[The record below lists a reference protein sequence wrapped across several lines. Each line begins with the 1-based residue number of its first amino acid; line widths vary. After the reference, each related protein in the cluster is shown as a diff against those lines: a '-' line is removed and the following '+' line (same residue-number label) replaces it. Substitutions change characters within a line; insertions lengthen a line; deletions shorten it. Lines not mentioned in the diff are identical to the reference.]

1 MAPTTL
7 DVAKEAMAAV
17 EKLQTD
23 VTATQERLNSI
34 EVIADDMKTK
44 ITSMDA
50 MIQSIYKAVMNT
62 TTDSEPPSAAK
73 VDNSALTDEELAFLK
88 KQEAEGKIILHTEPP
103 IFTGK
108 SDPNASTSV
117 LHEEPKGKNQSTF
130 LLKLSSI
137 LYLLLPLKWE
147 QVLLI
152 CGVIP
157 LIISLVCPLQDLNLI
172 SLISMVITLLAGC
185 NNVKSISS

>member
-1 MAPTTL
+1 MAPTTP

-23 VTATQERLNSI
+23 VTATQERLNNI

-50 MIQSIYKAVMNT
+50 MIQSIYKAVMST

-73 VDNSALTDEELAFLK
+73 VDNSALTNEELAFQK
-88 KQEAEGKIILHTEPP
+88 IQEAEGKIILHTEPP

-108 SDPNASTSV
+108 SDPNASTLV
-117 LHEEPKGKNQSTF
+117 LHEEPKGKKS
-130 LLKLSSI
+130 
-137 LYLLLPLKWE
+137 
-147 QVLLI
+147 VH
-152 CGVIP
+152 IP
-157 LIISLVCPLQDLNLI
+157 TQ
-172 SLISMVITLLAGC
+172 AEFH
-185 NNVKSISS
+185 SISAVALEMGTSTAHMWSHSSDHQFSLSIARPKLDFPNFNGDNPVG

>member
-1 MAPTTL
+1 MAPTTP

-23 VTATQERLNSI
+23 VTATQERLNNI

-44 ITSMDA
+44 ITAMDA

-108 SDPNASTSV
+108 SDPNASTLV
-117 LHEEPKGKNQSTF
+117 LHEEPKGKKS
-130 LLKLSSI
+130 
-137 LYLLLPLKWE
+137 
-147 QVLLI
+147 VH
-152 CGVIP
+152 IP
-157 LIISLVCPLQDLNLI
+157 TQ
-172 SLISMVITLLAGC
+172 A
-185 NNVKSISS
+185 